1 MFVPSQKSVVLS
13 LAGVLIFGAL
23 FLLYNATKDTTV
35 VRVTATV
42 ESGPVRELVSVSGVI
57 TAEDTA
63 KLGFPVT
70 GTLAEILVR
79 KGDFVATGT
88 VLARLDTRSLDASRR
103 EAQAVVAGKR
113 AELAELRAGTRS
125 ETRVVSTETVALKR
139 AQLETIKRGEAIKIA
154 NARKLLRTNDLSAYS
169 NDPEETATAPT
180 ITGSYLCE
188 TEGSYTLSVFRSG
201 GDSKYSFKL
210 TGLETGTYE
219 VSFDQPTSFGTC
231 GLRAQF
237 STADT
242 YTGSTWR
249 IDIPNKKAASYTSLK
264 NTLDL
269 TIEQAETAIL
279 LAERELTLAEASAS
293 DTTAG
298 TRIETVLKAEAGLAQ
313 AEAALAQV
321 EAELARR
328 TITAPFSGTITTASA
343 LPGETMTTEPF
354 IHLLAT
360 TRFELTARIPEVD
373 IGKLAIGQ
381 KADVI
386 FDTEDTQVLIATIDY
401 LSPSATTIDGVA
413 YYEARLTLTNYP
425 TWLRSGLNADI
436 DIIIKETLAE
446 TRVPARFISE
456 SADGS
461 YSVLTATTDTTT
473 ATSTIDVLFRGND
486 GFVSVRGL
494 PAGTVIVAP

>member
-79 KGDFVATGT
+79 KGDYVATGT
-88 VLARLDTRSLDASRR
+88 VLARLDTRSLEASRL

-113 AELAELRAGTRS
+113 AELSELRAGTRS

-139 AQLETIKRGEAIKIA
+139 AQLETIKRSETIKLA
-154 NARKLLRTNDLSAYS
+154 NARKLLWTNDLGAYS
-169 NDPEETATAPT
+169 TDPGETATAPT
-180 ITGSYLCE
+180 ITGSYFCD
-188 TEGSYTLSVFRSG
+188 TEGSYVLSVFRSG

-210 TGLETGTYE
+210 TGLESGTYE
-219 VSFDQPTSFGTC
+219 VSFDQPIIFGTC

-237 STADT
+237 SGSDM
-242 YTGSTWR
+242 YTGSTWT

-264 NTLDL
+264 NALDL
-269 TIEQAETAIL
+269 TTEEAETAIL
-279 LAERELTLAEASAS
+279 LATRELTLAEASAS

-298 TRIETVLKAEAGLAQ
+298 TRVETLLKAEAGLAQ

-321 EAELARR
+321 EAELSLR
-328 TITAPFSGTITTASA
+328 TITAPFSGTITTAEA
-343 LPGETMTTEPF
+343 LPGETITTEPF
-354 IHLLAT
+354 IDLLAT
-360 TRFELTARIPEVD
+360 TRFELIARIPEVD
-373 IGKLAIGQ
+373 IGKLVIGQ
-381 KADVI
+381 RAEVI
-386 FDTEDTQVLIATIDY
+386 FDTEDTEVLIATIDY

-413 YYEARLTLTNYP
+413 YYEARLTLTNSP

-436 DIIIKETLAE
+436 DIIIKESIAE
-446 TRVPARFISE
+446 MRIPARFITE